1 MAKIKKKFKDTKV
14 GMFLASNGSSIVDT
28 LGNALPD
35 KGLLAIV
42 KNLIQKQPMP
52 IKDKEMALR
61 LLDQD
66 ITEMQEVT
74 KRWSSDLASD
84 NKLSKNVRPITLLL
98 MTVSL
103 LLFIFLDSTFIDF
116 EFDQVHIDTLKQLCS
131 VIYIAYFGGRSYEKT
146 RK

>member
-1 MAKIKKKFKDTKV
+1 MAKIKKKFTDTKV
-14 GMFLASNGSSIVDT
+14 GKFLAGSSIVDT
-28 LGNALPD
+28 LGSALPD

-74 KRWSSDLASD
+74 KRWSSDLNSD
-84 NKLSKNVRPITLLL
+84 NKLSKNVRPLTLIFFSVAYVIGWYLDYSLENITGLL
-98 MTVSL
+98 SL
-103 LLFIFLDSTFIDF
+103 I
-116 EFDQVHIDTLKQLCS
+116 VG
-131 VIYIAYFGGRSYEKT
+131 AYFGGRSYEKT

>member
-1 MAKIKKKFKDTKV
+1 MAKKVFKNTRIGKFLHD
-14 GMFLASNGSSIVDT
+14 NGSSIVDT
-28 LGNALPD
+28 LGSALPD

-42 KNLIQKQPMP
+42 KNLINKQPMP
-52 IKDKEMALR
+52 IADKKKALE
-61 LLDQD
+61 LLKLDT
-66 ITEMQEVT
+66 IELQEVS
-74 KRWSSDLASD
+74 KRWKSDMQSD

-116 EFDQVHIDTLKQLCS
+116 EFDQVHIETLKHLCS

>member
-1 MAKIKKKFKDTKV
+1 MEKVKKKFKDTKV
-14 GMFLASNGSSIVDT
+14 GKFLSFNSSSIVDT
-28 LGNALPD
+28 LGSALPD

-74 KRWSSDLASD
+74 KRWESDLASD
-84 NKLSKNVRPITLLL
+84 NVLSKNVRPLTLIFFSVAYVVGWYLDYSLENITGLLSII
-98 MTVSL
+98 VG
-103 LLFIFLDSTFIDF
+103 
-116 EFDQVHIDTLKQLCS
+116 
-131 VIYIAYFGGRSYEKT
+131 AYFGGRSYEKT
-146 RK
+146 RR

>member
-1 MAKIKKKFKDTKV
+1 MAKKVFKNTRIGKFLHD
-14 GMFLASNGSSIVDT
+14 NGSSIVDT
-28 LGNALPD
+28 LGSALPD

-42 KNLIQKQPMP
+42 KNLINKQPMP
-52 IKDKEMALR
+52 IADKKKALE
-61 LLDQD
+61 LLKLDT
-66 ITEMQEVT
+66 IELQEVS
-74 KRWSSDLASD
+74 KRWESDMQSD

-116 EFDQVHIDTLKQLCS
+116 EFDQVHIETLKHLCS

>member
-1 MAKIKKKFKDTKV
+1 MAKKVFKNTRIGKFLHD
-14 GMFLASNGSSIVDT
+14 NGSSIVDT
-28 LGNALPD
+28 LGSALPD

-42 KNLIQKQPMP
+42 KNLINKQPMP
-52 IKDKEMALR
+52 IADKKKALE
-61 LLDQD
+61 LLKLDT
-66 ITEMQEVT
+66 IELQEVS
-74 KRWSSDLASD
+74 KRWESDMQSD

-116 EFDQVHIDTLKQLCS
+116 EFDQVHIETLKHLCS
-131 VIYIAYFGGRSYEKT
+131 VVYIAYFGGRSYEKT

>member
-1 MAKIKKKFKDTKV
+1 MAKKFKDTKV
-14 GMFLASNGSSIVDT
+14 GKFLASNGSSIVDT
-28 LGNALPD
+28 LGTVLPD
-35 KGLLAIV
+35 AGLLGVV
-42 KNLIQKQPMP
+42 KNLIEKQPMP

-84 NKLSKNVRPITLLL
+84 NKLSKNVRPLTLIF

-103 LLFIFLDSTFIDF
+103 ILFILLDSTFQDF
-116 EFDQVHIDTLKQLCS
+116 NFEEVHIETLKQLCS
-131 VIYIAYFGGRSYEKT
+131 VVFIAYFGGRSYEKT
-146 RK
+146 RR

>member
-1 MAKIKKKFKDTKV
+1 MPKKFKDTKI
-14 GMFLASNGSSIVDT
+14 GKFLAGSSIVDT
-28 LGNALPD
+28 LGSALPD

-52 IKDKEMALR
+52 VEDKEMALR

-84 NKLSKNVRPITLLL
+84 NVLSKNVRPLTLIFFSVAYVVGWYLDYSLENITGLL
-98 MTVSL
+98 SL
-103 LLFIFLDSTFIDF
+103 I
-116 EFDQVHIDTLKQLCS
+116 VG
-131 VIYIAYFGGRSYEKT
+131 AYFGGRSYEKT

>member
-1 MAKIKKKFKDTKV
+1 MAKKVFKNTRIGKFLHD
-14 GMFLASNGSSIVDT
+14 NGSSIVET
-28 LGNALPD
+28 LGSALPD

-42 KNLIQKQPMP
+42 KNLINKQPMP
-52 IKDKEMALR
+52 IADKKKALE
-61 LLDQD
+61 LLKLDT
-66 ITEMQEVT
+66 IELQEVS
-74 KRWSSDLASD
+74 KRWESDMQSD

-116 EFDQVHIDTLKQLCS
+116 EFDQVHIETLKHLCS

>member
-1 MAKIKKKFKDTKV
+1 MEKVKKKFKDTKV
-14 GMFLASNGSSIVDT
+14 GKFLSSNSSSIVDT
-28 LGNALPD
+28 LGSALPD

-74 KRWSSDLASD
+74 KRWSSDLNSD
-84 NKLSKNVRPITLLL
+84 NKLSKNVRPLTLIFFSVAYVIGWYLDYSLENITGLLSII
-98 MTVSL
+98 VG
-103 LLFIFLDSTFIDF
+103 
-116 EFDQVHIDTLKQLCS
+116 
-131 VIYIAYFGGRSYEKT
+131 AYFGGRSYEKT
-146 RK
+146 RR

>member
-1 MAKIKKKFKDTKV
+1 MAKKVFKNTRIGKFLHD
-14 GMFLASNGSSIVDT
+14 NGSSIVDT
-28 LGNALPD
+28 LGSALPD

-42 KNLIQKQPMP
+42 KNLINKQPMP
-52 IKDKEMALR
+52 IADKKKALE
-61 LLDQD
+61 LLKLDT
-66 ITEMQEVT
+66 IELQEVT
-74 KRWSSDLASD
+74 KRWESDMQSD

-116 EFDQVHIDTLKQLCS
+116 EFDQVHIETLKHLCS

>member
-1 MAKIKKKFKDTKV
+1 MPKKFKDTKI
-14 GMFLASNGSSIVDT
+14 GKFLAGSSIVDT
-28 LGNALPD
+28 LGSALPD

-84 NKLSKNVRPITLLL
+84 NVLSKNVRPLTLIFFSVAYVVGWYLDYSLENITGLLSII
-98 MTVSL
+98 VG
-103 LLFIFLDSTFIDF
+103 
-116 EFDQVHIDTLKQLCS
+116 
-131 VIYIAYFGGRSYEKT
+131 AYFGGRSYEKT
-146 RK
+146 RR

>member
-1 MAKIKKKFKDTKV
+1 MPKKFKDTKV
-14 GMFLASNGSSIVDT
+14 GKFLVSNGSSIVDT
-28 LGNALPD
+28 LGSALPD

-84 NKLSKNVRPITLLL
+84 NVLSKNVRPLTLIFFSVAYVVGWYLDYSLENITGLLSII
-98 MTVSL
+98 VG
-103 LLFIFLDSTFIDF
+103 
-116 EFDQVHIDTLKQLCS
+116 
-131 VIYIAYFGGRSYEKT
+131 AYFGGRSYEKT
-146 RK
+146 RR

>member
-1 MAKIKKKFKDTKV
+1 MAKKFKDTKV
-14 GMFLASNGSSIVDT
+14 GKFLAGSSIVDA
-28 LGNALPD
+28 LGSALPD

-74 KRWSSDLASD
+74 KRWESDLASD
-84 NKLSKNVRPITLLL
+84 NVLSKNVRPLTLIFFSVAYVVGWYLDYSLENITGLL
-98 MTVSL
+98 SL
-103 LLFIFLDSTFIDF
+103 I
-116 EFDQVHIDTLKQLCS
+116 VG
-131 VIYIAYFGGRSYEKT
+131 AYFGGRSYEKT
-146 RK
+146 RR

>member
-1 MAKIKKKFKDTKV
+1 MEKVKKKFKDTKV
-14 GMFLASNGSSIVDT
+14 GKFLSSNGSSIVDT
-28 LGNALPD
+28 LGSALPD

-52 IKDKEMALR
+52 VEDKEMALR

-74 KRWSSDLASD
+74 KRWESDLASD
-84 NKLSKNVRPITLLL
+84 NVLSKNVRPLTLIFFSVAYVLGWYLDYSLENITGLL
-98 MTVSL
+98 SL
-103 LLFIFLDSTFIDF
+103 I
-116 EFDQVHIDTLKQLCS
+116 VG
-131 VIYIAYFGGRSYEKT
+131 AYFGGRSYEKT

>member
-14 GMFLASNGSSIVDT
+14 GKFLSSNGSSIVDT
-28 LGNALPD
+28 LGSALPD

-74 KRWSSDLASD
+74 KRWESDLASD
-84 NKLSKNVRPITLLL
+84 NVLSKNVRPLTLIFFSVAYVLGWYLDYSLENITGLL
-98 MTVSL
+98 SL
-103 LLFIFLDSTFIDF
+103 I
-116 EFDQVHIDTLKQLCS
+116 VG
-131 VIYIAYFGGRSYEKT
+131 AYFGGRSYEKT
-146 RK
+146 RR